1 MSVIVPASDK
11 KNTATALAVTNL
23 ATQVANT
30 AVGTPAYSAVLLAQY
45 RVNMEH
51 VVELMV
57 TGKLSPLTILST
69 CTYGT

>member
-1 MSVIVPASDK
+1 MSVIIPASDK
-11 KNTATALAVTNL
+11 KCTATALAVTNA
-23 ATQVANT
+23 ATAVANSSGT
-30 AVGTPAYSAVLLAQY
+30 ALVSALQKQY
-45 RVNMEH
+45 QANTEH